1 MIQPVKRVAL
11 AVLAQPLVGR
21 LLGRIGPSR
30 CAVLM
35 LHRFAS
41 PQGTM
46 RGHDGAALRTTL
58 AALAKSGVAFEYV
71 DDVIARVR
79 AGNASPDK
87 GRLSVAITV
96 DDGYADLLEVESI
109 FAEYD
114 CPVTGF
120 VVPDVIDGNVW
131 FWWDR
136 IEWVFRHAGADRVT
150 LEIAG
155 APVTLTWGDAAGRAA
170 VQRQLDEQLKLV
182 PNAVR
187 LACLEQLSVLL
198 DVPIPAQPPAEH
210 RVLSWS
216 ELRAAEQR
224 GIRFGAHTMTHPI
237 LSQCSDDEAAH
248 EISASIHRVRAELAH
263 PSTVFCYPNGRTIDY
278 GSRETALIESCG
290 MAGAVSTEPALVVAS
305 KTRSA
310 GADWPFRLPRFSY
323 DDRQGAVQRM
333 FLPPFPNFSI
343 FQHP

>member
-1 MIQPVKRVAL
+1 MMQLVKRVAL
-11 AVLAQPLVGR
+11 AVTAQPLVGR

-41 PQGTM
+41 SQGTVG
-46 RGHDGAALRTTL
+46 GHDGAALRTTL
-58 AALAKSGVAFEYV
+58 ANLAKGGVAFEYV
-71 DDVIARVR
+71 DDVVARVR
-79 AGNASPDK
+79 AGDTTSRK

-120 VVPDVIDGNVW
+120 VVPDVVDGNIW

-136 IEWVFRHAGADRVT
+136 IEWVFRHAGADHLS

-155 APVTLTWGDAAGRAA
+155 APVTLAWGDTAGRVA
-170 VQRQLDEQLKLV
+170 VQRQLGERLKLV
-182 PNAVR
+182 PNAAR

-198 DVPIPAQPPAEH
+198 DVPIPAQPPAEY

-248 EISASIHRVRAELAH
+248 EVSGSIRRVRAELAH
-263 PSTVFCYPNGRTIDY
+263 PSNVFCYPNGRAIDY
-278 GSRETALIESCG
+278 GSRETALIESLA
-290 MAGAVSTEPALVVAS
+290 MAAALSTEPALVVAPPS
-305 KTRSA
+305 DAPR
-310 GADWPFRLPRFSY
+310 ADWQFRLPRFAY
-323 DDRQGAVQRM
+323 DDRRGGIQRM
-333 FLPPFPNFSI
+333 FLPSF
-343 FQHP
+343 